1 VAVVAVAVI
10 IVAAVVV
17 AVAVVVVT
25 AVAAVVV
32 AVAAVAAVAVVIAA
46 PGAVPVGWCV
56 ASSLPPLLLSLL
68 LPPPPPPSVL
78 LLLFASAAAA
88 FVVASDSG
96 VVSVASA
103 VSGSVAS
110 SVRLAGVGDT
120 ATSESST
127 VVVEVLGSPAVCS
140 DAVVVVVLGT
150 VSVGDAVV
158 TGAWVCAAPVVAS
171 VVSVVGALPVWWVV
185 SAARPPTV
193 ELVPLVGGSD
203 VFGSPGRA
211 LAGWVLVRG
220 AVPASS
226 PASCWALGA
235 LCVAPAAACV
245 GDVVGCGLPPAVG
258 GVVVAALRAAFTVR
272 PAGFVPVVSQSSAAS
287 PSPLKGAAVGPPGR
301 GARVASSPS
310 APAFG
315 CVASPSSLL
324 PPPGAGAVSGCDAPL
339 STSGDDSTK

>member
-32 AVAAVAAVAVVIAA
+32 AVAAVAAVAVVVAA

-127 VVVEVLGSPAVCS
+127 VVVEVLGSPAVCVCN
-140 DAVVVVVLGT
+140 DVMVVVVLGT
-150 VSVGDAVV
+150 VSMGGVV
-158 TGAWVCAAPVVAS
+158 VAGAWVRAAS
-171 VVSVVGALPVWWVV
+171 VVTSAVSVVGALPVWWVV

-203 VFGSPGRA
+203 VFGS
-211 LAGWVLVRG
+211 
-220 AVPASS
+220 S
-226 PASCWALGA
+226 
-235 LCVAPAAACV
+235 
-245 GDVVGCGLPPAVG
+245 
-258 GVVVAALRAAFTVR
+258 
-272 PAGFVPVVSQSSAAS
+272 
-287 PSPLKGAAVGPPGR
+287 
-301 GARVASSPS
+301 
-310 APAFG
+310 
-315 CVASPSSLL
+315 
-324 PPPGAGAVSGCDAPL
+324 
-339 STSGDDSTK
+339 